1 MKIIFQASHAKRH
14 MAIHMERRP
23 YACDI
28 CDRGFAYPS
37 ELKAHKEK
45 HNKAKD
51 STCEVCGEGF
61 ESAKKLQQHEQVKF
75 LFFLGVFFGISDS
88 IMKLFLTHLFR
99 NFI

>member
-1 MKIIFQASHAKRH
+1 

-51 STCEVCGEGF
+51 STCEICGEGF
-61 ESAKKLQQHEQVKF
+61 ESAKKLQHHEQVCF
-75 LFFLGVFFGISDS
+75 WYLFFVFFGA
-88 IMKLFLTHLFR
+88 L
-99 NFI
+99 

>member
-1 MKIIFQASHAKRH
+1 MMGIYFICQASHAKRH

-61 ESAKKLQQHEQVKF
+61 ETPKKLQQHEQVKPMPF
-75 LFFLGVFFGISDS
+75 YPHFWFSVQIIHTSEGKI
-88 IMKLFLTHLFR
+88 
-99 NFI
+99 